1 MVLST
6 KIRIMIYK
14 HTSSS
19 FKKTVAHHY
28 REKIFFKK
36 NHRIQQQHQRR
47 IQATIKAK
55 GPEAVVF
62 DGSSWTMFFFSRT
75 GMGFFYSLEDSLKIG
90 FPKRKV
96 VLEDYH
102 FSGAMFNFWV
112 CIHKQR
118 KYNFK

>member
-1 MVLST
+1 
-6 KIRIMIYK
+6 MIYK
-14 HTSSS
+14 HIII
-19 FKKTVAHHY
+19 FQKKTVANHY
-28 REKIFFKK
+28 RENILNKK
-36 NHRIQQQHQRR
+36 SSDPTQKSQQHQRR
-47 IQATIKAK
+47 IQGTIKAK

-75 GMGFFYSLEDSLKIG
+75 GMGVFYSLEDSLKIG

-96 VLEDYH
+96 ALEDYH

-118 KYNFK
+118 TYSFKYF